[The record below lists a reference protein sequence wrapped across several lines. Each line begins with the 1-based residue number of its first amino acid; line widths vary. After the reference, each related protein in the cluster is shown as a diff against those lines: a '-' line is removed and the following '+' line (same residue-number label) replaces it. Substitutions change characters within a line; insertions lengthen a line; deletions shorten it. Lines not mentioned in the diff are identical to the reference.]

1 VLKDAIRSL
10 KLDRRLAT
18 RRGWIQEQ
26 ELTHALGQLPDVK
39 DKAAEPAPAQPASEG
54 AQNA

>member
-18 RRGWIQEQ
+18 RRGWIQDQ
-26 ELTHALGQLPDVK
+26 ELSTALGQLPDVK
-39 DKAAEPAPAQPASEG
+39 DKAAEPAPAQPASDDPK
-54 AQNA
+54 A